1 MFWRK
6 PRDIEF
12 GTPRK
17 SIISWEYKTER
28 VFADPT
34 TKDFE
39 KKIIE
44 KLDELGEEG
53 WEPVSTEL
61 ISSDAGISHSTILLL
76 KRRKV

>member
-17 SIISWEYKTER
+17 SNMRWDYRTER
-28 VFADPT
+28 VFADPA

-39 KKIIE
+39 KKIIA

-53 WEPVSTEL
+53 WELVSTEL
-61 ISSDAGISHSTILLL
+61 ISSDAGINHSTIIFL
-76 KRRKV
+76 KRRKF